1 MNNNW
6 DELAPAILN
15 FEDDGNHTHAKA
27 LRQFYFGTNTVSNKT
42 RYELV
47 KLMTDVPWIND
58 VRMAAD
64 LFAKHGGSVYY
75 YFLTHE
81 PKSGFGDV
89 NKIGFSPPYGKLIS
103 QFYNESYATT
113 LLIIS
118 LIYSSAYPQGLDMLM
133 MSSSSILGRTN

>member
-6 DELAPAILN
+6 NELAPTILN
-15 FEDDGNHTHAKA
+15 FEDDESHTHAQA
-27 LRQFYFGTNTVSNKT
+27 IRRFYFGSKTVSNKT
-42 RYELV
+42 RYDLV
-47 KLMTDVPWIND
+47 KLMTDIPWIND

-89 NKIGFSPPYGKLIS
+89 NKVGFTPPYGKVVFPESEYFHNATVHVFIIALI
-103 QFYNESYATT
+103 AVV
-113 LLIIS
+113 
-118 LIYSSAYPQGLDMLM
+118 
-133 MSSSSILGRTN
+133 GRSWTCG